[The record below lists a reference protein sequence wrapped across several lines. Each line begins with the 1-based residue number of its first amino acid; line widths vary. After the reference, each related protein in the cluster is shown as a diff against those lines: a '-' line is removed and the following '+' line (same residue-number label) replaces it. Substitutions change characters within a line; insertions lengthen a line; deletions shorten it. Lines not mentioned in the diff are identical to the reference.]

1 MQTTIL
7 IPTDFTIESLG
18 LLKMALNEY
27 PNERLEIVFVH
38 GITLTDSITELLFF
52 SPSRT
57 MVTLENPNFREAC
70 AVIQNKFDWRLGSIK
85 TVLFT
90 GKTQAAFDQLLETHR
105 IDAIVVPTNRML
117 KSVIPASIDLLP
129 FIRKSK
135 PAQIN
140 VEWAVRPVMPEKDKL
155 AELFAL

>member
-18 LLKMALNEY
+18 LLKMALREH
-27 PNERLEIVFVH
+27 PNEQLEIVFVH
-38 GITLTDSITELLFF
+38 GISLTDSITELLFF

-57 MVTLENPNFREAC
+57 LESLENANFREAC
-70 AVIQNKFDWRLGSIK
+70 AVMQNKFNWQLKSIK

-90 GKTQAAFDQLLETHR
+90 GKTQSAFNQLLEIHR
-105 IDAIVVPTNRML
+105 IDSIVVPTNRKL
-117 KSVIPASIDLLP
+117 KPVIPTSSDLLP
-129 FIRKSK
+129 FIHKSRL
-135 PAQIN
+135 ARIN
-140 VEWAVRPVMPEKDKL
+140 VEWVVQPVMPEKDKL